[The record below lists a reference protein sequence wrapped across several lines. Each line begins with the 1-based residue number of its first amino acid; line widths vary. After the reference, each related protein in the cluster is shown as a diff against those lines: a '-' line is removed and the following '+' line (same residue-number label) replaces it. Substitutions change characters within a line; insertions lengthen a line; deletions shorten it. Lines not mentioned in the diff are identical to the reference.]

1 MCWSRYITAQNKW
14 REHLIITIQH
24 RVSYTSGKSVCPVS
38 TLTNQFHLL
47 WCKQKRLRRQQ
58 QDNSPKRN
66 DYRPLSSSHLSW
78 LIFPSVL
85 VITGVRQYLQLI
97 QVAQIVQLRAVCC
110 VSLHSLTVRRGTEEA
125 REVDLLQSTPA
136 CFLTKQSHSDSVS
149 MAWGTNILKWELCPT
164 SCSSNSFYET
174 AQLADPPLIPCSFH
188 RREQLH
194 TVHVSDCMLR
204 SSFDTGSV
212 MVRGGI
218 NGHTDFH
225 ISQQFPDCC

>member
-1 MCWSRYITAQNKW
+1 M
-14 REHLIITIQH
+14 
-24 RVSYTSGKSVCPVS
+24 
-38 TLTNQFHLL
+38 NQFHLL
-47 WCKQKRLRRQQ
+47 WCKQKRLQRQQ

-66 DYRPLSSSHLSW
+66 GCAGGDYRPLSSSHLSW

-97 QVAQIVQLRAVCC
+97 QVAQIVQFRAVCC

-125 REVDLLQSTPA
+125 LEVDLLQSTPA
-136 CFLTKQSHSDSVS
+136 CFLTKLSHSDSMS
-149 MAWGTNILKWELCPT
+149 MAWGTSILKWELCPT
-164 SCSSNSFYET
+164 SCSSNSIYET
-174 AQLADPPLIPCSFH
+174 AQLPDPPLIPCSFH
-188 RREQLH
+188 RWEPLH
-194 TVHVSDCMLR
+194 TVHMFHTHEGDCMVR

-218 NGHTDFH
+218 SGYIDFH

>member
-1 MCWSRYITAQNKW
+1 M
-14 REHLIITIQH
+14 
-24 RVSYTSGKSVCPVS
+24 
-38 TLTNQFHLL
+38 NQCHLL

-66 DYRPLSSSHLSW
+66 GCAGGDYRPLSSSHLSW

-110 VSLHSLTVRRGTEEA
+110 VSLHSLTVQRGTEEA
-125 REVDLLQSTPA
+125 REVDLLQLTPA
-136 CFLTKQSHSDSVS
+136 CFLTKLSHSDSVS
-149 MAWGTNILKWELCPT
+149 TAWETNFLKWELCPT
-164 SCSSNSFYET
+164 SCSSNSTYET
-174 AQLADPPLIPCSFH
+174 AQLADPTLVPRSFH
-188 RREQLH
+188 RWEQLH
-194 TVHVSDCMLR
+194 TVHMFHTHERDYMVR